1 MKTWFKPV
9 LSAALC
15 AAMLSAGMLSTGVLA
30 ADAVPGHSANEGN
43 SFLIRNAQ
51 VFDGTRNLGK
61 RDVLVRD
68 GRIVGVEGKLEAP
81 AGVRVID
88 GSGKTLLPALIDA
101 HTHSWGDAQ
110 SDALRF
116 GVGTELE
123 MMGDASRLPGLKR
136 QRESMARTAQ
146 ADLWSAGFAVTA
158 PGGHGT
164 QYGMKVPTLAVDGDA
179 AAFVDARVEEG
190 SDYLKLIVE
199 DMSLHG
205 VAGGFPTISPAQ
217 VTESVRAAHRARK
230 TALVHVSVQE
240 DARQAIDA
248 GADGLAHMF
257 YDGVADEAFIAA
269 ARRHD
274 AFVVPTLSVV
284 ATIAGAGEGAKLAA
298 DPRLQAR
305 LSGAQL
311 ASLEA
316 AFPTQP
322 HPEYLDRALR
332 SVGKLRA
339 AGITILAGTDA
350 GNPGTAHGAS
360 MHQELELL
368 VRAGLTP
375 TEALAAAT
383 SAPALRFALSDRG
396 RIAAGLRAD
405 LLLVQGDPTRDIA
418 ASRAID
424 TVWKNGY
431 EIEPTP
437 AASVQPIA
445 QAAPAPLETLVSDF
459 DGDKV
464 DARFGSGWSP
474 TTDQMAGGA
483 SVVTH
488 RLVGDGAAGSHG
500 ALEISGET
508 RTGFAFPWSGVMF
521 FPAQQPMQP
530 VDLSARK
537 ELVFQVRGDGRS
549 YQVMLFSGPSIQGM
563 PSMQSF
569 VAGKDWQEV
578 RLPLSAFQ
586 GSDLALLR
594 GIAFTA
600 GQPLG
605 AFKFQIDQV
614 ELR

>member
-1 MKTWFKPV
+1 MKAWFKPV
-9 LSAALC
+9 LYTALSAAVF
-15 AAMLSAGMLSTGVLA
+15 AAYA
-30 ADAVPGHSANEGN
+30 APENSNADRDADGN

-51 VFDGTRNLGK
+51 VFDGTRSLGQ

-68 GRIVGVEGKLEAP
+68 GRIAGVERKIEAP
-81 AGVRVID
+81 AGVAVVD

-116 GVGTELE
+116 GVGTELD
-123 MMGDASRLPGLKR
+123 MMGDASRLPALKR

-164 QYGMKVPTLAVDGDA
+164 QYGMKVPTLAADGDA
-179 AAFVDARVEEG
+179 DAFVAARVEEG

-205 VAGGFPTISPAQ
+205 VAGGFPTITPTQ
-217 VTESVRAAHRARK
+217 VAESVQAAHRAQK
-230 TALVHVSVQE
+230 MALVHVSVQK
-240 DARQAIDA
+240 DGQQAIET
-248 GADGLAHMF
+248 GADGLAHVF
-257 YDGVADEAFIAA
+257 YDSVVTGEFISA
-269 ARRHD
+269 ARKHKV
-274 AFVVPTLSVV
+274 FVVPTLSVV
-284 ATIAGAGEGAKLAA
+284 ATVAGAGEGAKLAG
-298 DPRLQAR
+298 DPRLQPQ

-311 ASLEA
+311 ASLKA
-316 AFPTQP
+316 AFPSQP
-322 HPEYLDRALR
+322 RPEYLDRALQTVR
-332 SVGKLRA
+332 KLQA

-375 TEALAAAT
+375 AEALAAAT
-383 SAPALRFALSDRG
+383 SVPAQRFSLSDRG
-396 RIAAGLRAD
+396 RIANGLRAD
-405 LLLVQGDPTRDIA
+405 LLLVQGDPTRDITA
-418 ASRAID
+418 TRAID

-431 EIEPTP
+431 VIDREFVASAQPMTK
-437 AASVQPIA
+437 AAT
-445 QAAPAPLETLVSDF
+445 APVETLVSDF
-459 DGDKV
+459 DGDKI
-464 DARFGSGWSP
+464 DARFGSGWSA

-483 SVVTH
+483 SVVVH
-488 RLVGDGAAGSHG
+488 RLVGDGAAGSRG

-508 RTGFAFPWSGVMF
+508 KTGFAFPWSGVMF

-530 VDLSARK
+530 VDFSARK
-537 ELVFQVRGDGRS
+537 ELVLQVRGDGRS

-563 PSMQSF
+563 PSMQGF
-569 VAGKDWQEV
+569 VAGKDWAEV
-578 RLPLSAFQ
+578 RLPLSTFNGA
-586 GSDLALLR
+586 DLALLR

-605 AFKFQIDQV
+605 TFSFQIDQV
-614 ELR
+614 EIR